1 MSTILGIETA
11 VGDGS
16 VAILRGG
23 RVLSSMTGVSRAES
37 LILGIKS
44 VLETA
49 GLRSREIDKIAVSR
63 GPGSFT
69 GIRVGMATA
78 KGLKRATGIECVGV
92 SLFAA
97 IAGSIPN
104 ARVTVIIAVGREQ
117 FGIQEFECI
126 ETKAKP
132 LSQPFSVSQIEL
144 VRFLDKQNSR
154 QILFCGAENDMTQFV
169 RTLNVQVVDENLAVL
184 VAMQSARPDFTE
196 ALEPIYL
203 GK

>member
-16 VAILRGG
+16 VAIVKDG
-23 RVLSSMTGVSRAES
+23 RVLSSMTGVSRAET
-37 LILGIKS
+37 LIPGIKS

-49 GLRSREIDKIAVSR
+49 DLRSLEIDKIAVSC

-69 GIRVGMATA
+69 GIRVGLATV
-78 KGLKRATGIECVGV
+78 KGLKRAIGLECVSV

-97 IAGSIPN
+97 IAGSVPGGT
-104 ARVTVIIAVGREQ
+104 VTVVIAVGREH
-117 FGIQEFECI
+117 FGIQEFECM
-126 ETKAKP
+126 ETKARP
-132 LSQPFSVSQIEL
+132 LSEPFSVSQTKL
-144 VRFLDKQNSR
+144 FHFLEMRGSQR
-154 QILFCGAENDMTQFV
+154 ILFCGAENDVIQLV
-169 RTLNVQVVDENLAVL
+169 RSSNVQVVDANLAVL

-196 ALEPIYL
+196 ALKPIYL